1 MVRRRLSFWIFY
13 FDNIAGSRLGGCP
26 AILISVRLNVD
37 QPRAFS
43 VPIESERG
51 SRFLFDAFL
60 TRTGFH
66 FAGKRSKAKPRVRAR
81 RHGVVQQR

>member
-51 SRFLFDAFL
+51 SRFLFDAFSL
-60 TRTGFH
+60 REPVSTSLENALRQSL
-66 FAGKRSKAKPRVRAR
+66 A
-81 RHGVVQQR
+81 